1 MLQCAQK
8 TFKLNANFE
17 GGLDVLNTSADAT
30 TCTFMT
36 GFKRSLDYIEQLS
49 VLCEEYTLVCLGT

>member
-1 MLQCAQK
+1 M
-8 TFKLNANFE
+8 
-17 GGLDVLNTSADAT
+17 NTSADAT

-49 VLCEEYTLVCLGT
+49 VLDEECMLVRLGTLNREDVT